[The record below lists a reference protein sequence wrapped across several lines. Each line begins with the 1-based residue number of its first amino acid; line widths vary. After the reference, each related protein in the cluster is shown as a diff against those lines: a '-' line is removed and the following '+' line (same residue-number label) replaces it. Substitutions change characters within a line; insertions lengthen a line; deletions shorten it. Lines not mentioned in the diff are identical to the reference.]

1 MSADF
6 FGDDCFIV
14 ATSIEG
20 EIFIYATERQKKV
33 FTHETLP
40 GIIAEWESNKKPIEE
55 GFVDPTKKVAA
66 DERVPTNIIYVAK
79 GLKDI
84 PGEENCF
91 LLGAQDTQVSKYKK
105 SFNGVSITDRFI
117 GHSMGVRTAELSRDA

>member
-1 MSADF
+1 MCADF

-40 GIIAEWESNKKPIEE
+40 GIIKEWEENRKPIEE
-55 GFVDPTKKVAA
+55 GFIDPTKKEKFE
-66 DERVPTNIIYVAK
+66 DLRVPTNIIYVAK
-79 GLKDI
+79 GLKNI

-91 LLGAQDTQVSKYKK
+91 LLGAQDT
-105 SFNGVSITDRFI
+105 
-117 GHSMGVRTAELSRDA
+117 